1 MVLYPAA
8 IAVGVPP
15 QAAAVTTLVS
25 LMPGIF
31 LAAMADRSQL
41 PPLNRDF
48 ISLVVISVSG
58 AALGGACLLL
68 HAGPRC
74 SPRSCRCC
82 SALPPSL
89 FALSR
94 KDHAHAAPARRASR
108 ARPIKFSVSSLK
120 VLLPVSFYGGYFN
133 AGVGIMLLGIF
144 SVATGGDYRSANVA
158 KNLVSSLNGLAA
170 SMVFIV
176 HGAVIWPP
184 TLALMAGT
192 IVGGL
197 PARICAR
204 IIPQKIVRV
213 LVVVAG
219 AALTW
224 RWRKNTGSRF
234 LLRPPASPIP
244 PRAWSS
250 HYRHRASGST
260 MVK

>member
-1 MVLYPAA
+1 VELATVAFLVGAGVLAGITASMVGGAAVVLYPAA

-31 LAAMADRSQL
+31 LAAVADRSQL
-41 PPLNRDF
+41 PPFNRDF
-48 ISLVVISVSG
+48 ISLIVISVSG

-68 HAGPRC
+68 TPGPLFAKIV
-74 SPRSCRCC
+74 PLLLGF
-82 SALPPSL
+82 ATIV
-89 FALSR
+89 FALSG
-94 KDHAHAAPARRASR
+94 KIGAHLRRRAAHR
-108 ARPIKFSVSSLK
+108 GHTIKFSASSLK

-170 SMVFIV
+170 SIVFIV
-176 HGAVIWPP
+176 RGAVDWPP

-197 PARICAR
+197 AGSYLAR
-204 IIPQKIVRV
+204 IIPQNIVRV

-219 AALTW
+219 AALTIAMAQKYW
-224 RWRKNTGSRF
+224 F
-234 LLRPPASPIP
+234 
-244 PRAWSS
+244 
-250 HYRHRASGST
+250 
-260 MVK
+260 